1 MELCV
6 HPSQAPVL
14 DATTTCTFL
23 DVVPLE
29 IREMIYRYVLVV
41 KTEHNMNSLE
51 VRLYRL
57 ASLVLA
63 DSLLSIA
70 KIGTRY

>member
-1 MELCV
+1 MFALRDSITLDPQYIMELCV

-51 VRLYRL
+51 VRL
-57 ASLVLA
+57 
-63 DSLLSIA
+63 
-70 KIGTRY
+70 